1 MPLKEFLNLKTMNF
15 LWAMILNE
23 ICEELMIRY
32 VFFSQDLSPIVIEV
46 GNRHRPNIHPSQ

>member
-1 MPLKEFLNLKTMNF
+1 MNF